1 MLALCINKT
10 SILTHFEN
18 YIFKLYTNN
27 TNILRK
33 ELKKKKKKKK
43 KKNKRKKNK
52 KKKKKNKKKKK

>member
-33 ELKKKKKKKK
+33 ELKKKKKQKKK
-43 KKNKRKKNK
+43 KHKRKKK
-52 KKKKKNKKKKK
+52 RKN

>member
-33 ELKKKKKKKK
+33 ELKKKKKHKQKQHISK
-43 KKNKRKKNK
+43 INR
-52 KKKKKNKKKKK
+52 